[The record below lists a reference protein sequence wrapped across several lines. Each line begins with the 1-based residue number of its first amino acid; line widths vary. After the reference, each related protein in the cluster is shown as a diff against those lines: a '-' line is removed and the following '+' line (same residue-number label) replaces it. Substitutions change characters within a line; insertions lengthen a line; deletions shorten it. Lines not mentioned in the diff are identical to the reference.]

1 MRSRIVCVA
10 SLLLTLMASA
20 QQKPPIPSI
29 GETIEVSLV
38 NLDVFVTDRT
48 GQRVHALTK
57 DDFEIL
63 ENGVRQPITNFTEYT
78 HDSTLTLQTPA
89 TPVAAP
95 VPRQKRTIVI
105 FVERFSLPPFRTDP
119 FFASMK
125 KLLHDAI
132 RPGDRAMIVTWDRG
146 VLVTQQ
152 SFTESLPALDRA
164 VDTVAK
170 LSSQPMQDTR
180 ADMRFMID
188 FARSFDDA

>member
-63 ENGVRQPITNFTEYT
+63 ENGVRQPITNFAEYT
-78 HDSTLTLQTPA
+78 HESTLTLQTPA
-89 TPVAAP
+89 APVALRSP
-95 VPRQKRTIVI
+95 GRS
-105 FVERFSLPPFRTDP
+105 ERSSSSSSASPFRLSAP
-119 FFASMK
+119 
-125 KLLHDAI
+125 I
-132 RPGDRAMIVTWDRG
+132 R
-146 VLVTQQ
+146 
-152 SFTESLPALDRA
+152 SSL
-164 VDTVAK
+164 
-170 LSSQPMQDTR
+170 
-180 ADMRFMID
+180 
-188 FARSFDDA
+188 RSRSCC